1 MSLFSLLAHYGTGD
15 NETEKFFLIPLAFL
29 QHTAFITR
37 SLDACNGLV
46 LSGCRWLHGVRSASA
61 PESISLWTK
70 HQPLLHICLVVFGF
84 FFVVA
89 LWPNISAL
97 RCTCLFILNI
107 IALNWKLIERMD
119 YRSRHFSLFSLH
131 FLNFGQFMKHYFPF
145 GFFRYR
151 NLTCGK
157 WVLICKNHLW

>member
-1 MSLFSLLAHYGTGD
+1 MHLNVDLIKTKIIYIDSIAKMSLFSLLAHYGTGD

-70 HQPLLHICLVVFGF
+70 HQPLLHICLVVFGVF
-84 FFVVA
+84 FCRGIAAKHFCPEVHLFIYFKYYSVELKTDRENGLPESSFFV
-89 LWPNISAL
+89 I
-97 RCTCLFILNI
+97 
-107 IALNWKLIERMD
+107 
-119 YRSRHFSLFSLH
+119 
-131 FLNFGQFMKHYFPF
+131 
-145 GFFRYR
+145 
-151 NLTCGK
+151 
-157 WVLICKNHLW
+157 